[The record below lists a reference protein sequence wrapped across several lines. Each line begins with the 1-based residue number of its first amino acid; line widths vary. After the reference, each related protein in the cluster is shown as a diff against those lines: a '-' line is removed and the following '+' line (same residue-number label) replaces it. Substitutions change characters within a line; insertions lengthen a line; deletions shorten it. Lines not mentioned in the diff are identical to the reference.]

1 MVKIAGCRMSLALML
16 VYVTPSLGGGR
27 SDATVCACVSLSPSL
42 SLCHA
47 LLQRVDYDWNLH
59 EPFVDTCAIL
69 CQRSFFTM
77 GEAEIVHLRVLA
89 MFSDMA
95 NCARPKNPACC
106 HAPHLLIYLMI
117 VSFQLSGH
125 VLTTWCSNPWQKNMR
140 LTAEGCFVF
149 DQIVRCSVGT
159 TSRQM
164 VREDF
169 CNLVNRAVVMSC
181 TFSSHPYICIY
192 IYIYKHI
199 SVPWAVVDFETIAY
213 GFPKLWIS
221 PTFTSL
227 ANVLNKKESNSDS
240 LWSLILDI
248 DVL

>member
-1 MVKIAGCRMSLALML
+1 MSLALML

-95 NCARPKNPACC
+95 TALGQKPSMLPRAAFVDLFDDC
-106 HAPHLLIYLMI
+106 
-117 VSFQLSGH
+117 VLS
-125 VLTTWCSNPWQKNMR
+125 T
-140 LTAEGCFVF
+140 
-149 DQIVRCSVGT
+149 VR
-159 TSRQM
+159 
-164 VREDF
+164 F
-169 CNLVNRAVVMSC
+169 
-181 TFSSHPYICIY
+181 
-192 IYIYKHI
+192 
-199 SVPWAVVDFETIAY
+199 
-213 GFPKLWIS
+213 
-221 PTFTSL
+221 
-227 ANVLNKKESNSDS
+227 
-240 LWSLILDI
+240 
-248 DVL
+248 